1 MRLLE
6 FADFIRR
13 NPRLPVKV
21 ISQRCGCH
29 PRNVQKF
36 LKQIEVVELRGRDPI
51 NNRRNV
57 KLYEIALPEEKRLAV
72 KP

>member
-6 FADFIRR
+6 FAKVVRE

-21 ISQRCGCH
+21 IAERLRCH
-29 PRNVQKF
+29 PRNVQNF

-51 NNRRNV
+51 NGRRNV
-57 KLYEIALPEEKRLAV
+57 KLYEVRLPDEKRKALP
-72 KP
+72 